1 MKIEMQLKME
11 NAMKSF
17 SLVGRTPTMLFL
29 MVVAV
34 CESSHTFAA
43 VATDRISGAQMKQRI
58 NSFLAAQNLA
68 GKPAISEARLFPACD
83 SDVSVRPM
91 FGGMKTV
98 ELFCPD
104 PGGFKIAVRTNAV
117 SHGSRGP
124 LTGDANRNTAKL
136 MSLTELKDETFGE
149 DRPKNAGEKYLAM
162 ARSVQK
168 GQILSRDDVVLK
180 VAKAK
185 NRTGY
190 FSKINDVVGRKV
202 KKKLSV
208 NQIIL
213 SRHLEIDWDI
223 RKGQK
228 IIIQSTSGP
237 VVVVSSGISQGNAQV
252 GELLQ
257 VQNQHSG
264 KLVEGIVVSRKKIK
278 VLTK

>member
-1 MKIEMQLKME
+1 MRF
-11 NAMKSF
+11 F
-17 SLVGRTPTMLFL
+17 SLAAKKYMMFL
-29 MVVAV
+29 MPVLAV
-34 CESSHTFAA
+34 CESADAFAA
-43 VATDRISGAQMKQRI
+43 APSDMISGAQMKKRI
-58 NSFLAAQNLA
+58 NSFLATQNLA
-68 GKPAISEARLFPACD
+68 GKPAISEKRLFPACE
-83 SDVSVRPM
+83 SEVLVRPM

-117 SHGSRGP
+117 SNDSMEF
-124 LTGDANRNTAKL
+124 LNSNANQNTAN
-136 MSLTELKDETFGE
+136 SSSSTEVENQTFVEGA
-149 DRPKNAGEKYLAM
+149 PNNAVEKYLAM

-168 GQILSRDDVVLK
+168 GRVLSHDDVVLR
-180 VAKAK
+180 VASVK
-185 NRTGY
+185 NRAGY
-190 FSKINDVVGRKV
+190 FAKVSDVIGRKV

-208 NQIIL
+208 NQMIL

-228 IIIQSTSGP
+228 IIIQSTAGP
-237 VVVVSSGISQGNAQV
+237 VVVASSGISEGNAQI

>member
-1 MKIEMQLKME
+1 MR
-11 NAMKSF
+11 SF
-17 SLVGRTPTMLFL
+17 SLVARKSKLFFL
-29 MVVAV
+29 MVLTV
-34 CESSHTFAA
+34 CGSAYTSAA
-43 VATDRISGAQMKQRI
+43 VASDRISGAQIKEKI
-58 NSFLAAQNLA
+58 NSFLAAKNLA
-68 GKPAISEARLFPACD
+68 GEPAISENRLFPACD
-83 SDVSVRPM
+83 SEVSVRPM

-117 SHGSRGP
+117 SHGGRAP
-124 LTGDANRNTAKL
+124 LTDDANRNAAKSL
-136 MSLTELKDETFGE
+136 SLTELKNGSFGE
-149 DRPKNAGEKYLAM
+149 DRLQNAGEKYLAM

-190 FSKINDVVGRKV
+190 FAKVTDVVGRRV

-208 NQIIL
+208 NQVIL

-223 RKGQK
+223 RKGQT

-237 VVVVSSGISQGNAQV
+237 VVVVSSGISQANAQV
-252 GELLQ
+252 GELLKA
-257 VQNQHSG
+257 QNKHSG

>member
-1 MKIEMQLKME
+1 MFFMAVL
-11 NAMKSF
+11 AV
-17 SLVGRTPTMLFL
+17 VGS
-29 MVVAV
+29 A
-34 CESSHTFAA
+34 HAFAA
-43 VATDRISGAQMKQRI
+43 VASDVISGAQMKQRI
-58 NSFLAAQNLA
+58 NSFLAAQNLT
-68 GKPAISEARLFPACD
+68 GKPAISEKRLFPACD
-83 SDVSVRPM
+83 SDVLVRPM

-117 SHGSRGP
+117 SNDSRGF
-124 LTGDANRNTAKL
+124 LTSDMNQNVAKL
-136 MSLTELKDETFGE
+136 SSSTEVENQNFVGDG
-149 DRPKNAGEKYLAM
+149 PKNTLEKYLAM

-168 GQILSRDDVVLK
+168 GHILSHDDVVLR
-180 VAKAK
+180 VARAK
-185 NRTGY
+185 NSTGY
-190 FSKINDVVGRKV
+190 FAKVSDVIGRKV

-208 NQIIL
+208 NQMIL

-228 IIIQSTSGP
+228 IIIQSTAGP
-237 VVVVSSGISQGNAQV
+237 VVVASSGISRGNAQV

-257 VQNQHSG
+257 AQNQHSG

>member
-1 MKIEMQLKME
+1 MMFL
-11 NAMKSF
+11 
-17 SLVGRTPTMLFL
+17 SLVL
-29 MVVAV
+29 AV
-34 CESSHTFAA
+34 CGSAHTFAA
-43 VATDRISGAQMKQRI
+43 VASDRISGAQIKERI
-58 NSFLAAQNLA
+58 NSFLATQNLA
-68 GKPAISEARLFPACD
+68 GKPAISEKRLFPACD

-117 SHGSRGP
+117 SHGSRGF
-124 LTGDANRNTAKL
+124 LTGEANQNTFHSS
-136 MSLTELKDETFGE
+136 SLIELENKNFGE
-149 DRPKNAGEKYLAM
+149 GRPENALVKYLAM

-168 GQILSRDDVVLK
+168 GQILSHDDVVLK
-180 VAKAK
+180 VARTK

-190 FSKINDVVGRKV
+190 FAKVSDVVGRRV
-202 KKKLSV
+202 KKTLSV
-208 NQIIL
+208 NQVIL

-228 IIIQSTSGP
+228 IIIQSTAGP
-237 VVVVSSGISQGNAQV
+237 VVVVSSGISKGNAQV

-257 VQNQHSG
+257 AQNQDSG

>member
-1 MKIEMQLKME
+1 MR
-11 NAMKSF
+11 SF
-17 SLVGRTPTMLFL
+17 SLVAKKSMMFFMTVF
-29 MVVAV
+29 AV
-34 CESSHTFAA
+34 CGSAHAFAT
-43 VATDRISGAQMKQRI
+43 VASDVVSGAQMKQRI
-58 NSFLAAQNLA
+58 NSFLAAQNLT
-68 GKPAISEARLFPACD
+68 GKPAISEKRLFPACE
-83 SDVSVRPM
+83 SDVLVRPM

-117 SHGSRGP
+117 SNGSRGFLTSDANQNPAKSSP
-124 LTGDANRNTAKL
+124 LTKAKNQ
-136 MSLTELKDETFGE
+136 TFVEGG
-149 DRPKNAGEKYLAM
+149 PKNAVESYLAM

-168 GQILSRDDVVLK
+168 GRILSQDDVVLR
-180 VAKAK
+180 VAKVK

-190 FSKINDVVGRKV
+190 FANISDVVGRKV

-208 NQIIL
+208 NQMIL

-223 RKGQK
+223 RKGQE
-228 IIIQSTSGP
+228 IIIQSATGP
-237 VVVVSSGISQGNAQV
+237 VVVASSGISTGNAQV

-257 VQNQHSG
+257 AQNQHSG

>member
-1 MKIEMQLKME
+1 MR
-11 NAMKSF
+11 SF
-17 SLVGRTPTMLFL
+17 SLVAKKSMMFFM
-29 MVVAV
+29 MVLAV
-34 CESSHTFAA
+34 CGSAHAFAM
-43 VATDRISGAQMKQRI
+43 VASDMVSGAQMKQRI
-58 NSFLAAQNLA
+58 NSFLAARNLT
-68 GKPAISEARLFPACD
+68 GKPAISETRLFPACE
-83 SDVSVRPM
+83 SDIVVRRM

-117 SHGSRGP
+117 IKDSVEL
-124 LTGDANRNTAKL
+124 LTSDANQNFVEGA
-136 MSLTELKDETFGE
+136 
-149 DRPKNAGEKYLAM
+149 PKNAVEKYLAM

-168 GQILSRDDVVLK
+168 GQILSHDDVVLK
-180 VAKAK
+180 VARAK
-185 NRTGY
+185 NRRGY
-190 FSKINDVVGRKV
+190 FVKVSDVVGRKV
-202 KKKLSV
+202 KKRLSV

-228 IIIQSTSGP
+228 IIIQSTAGP
-237 VVVVSSGISQGNAQV
+237 VVVISSGISKGNAQV

-257 VQNQHSG
+257 AQNQHSG

>member
-1 MKIEMQLKME
+1 MR
-11 NAMKSF
+11 SF
-17 SLVGRTPTMLFL
+17 SLVAKKSMMFFTAVLVVFGSTHALA
-29 MVVAV
+29 VVAG
-34 CESSHTFAA
+34 
-43 VATDRISGAQMKQRI
+43 DMISGAQMKQRI

-68 GKPAISEARLFPACD
+68 GNPAISEKRLFPACD

-91 FGGMKTV
+91 FGGVKTV

-117 SHGSRGP
+117 SNGSVEL
-124 LTGDANRNTAKL
+124 LTSNANQNAAK
-136 MSLTELKDETFGE
+136 SSSSTEVKNKTFLEGG
-149 DRPKNAGEKYLAM
+149 PKNAVEKYLTM

-168 GQILSRDDVVLK
+168 GHILSHDDVVLR
-180 VAKAK
+180 VANAK
-185 NRTGY
+185 NRTDY
-190 FSKINDVVGRKV
+190 FAKVSDVVGRKV

-208 NQIIL
+208 NQMVL
-213 SRHLEIDWDI
+213 SRHLEIEWDI

-228 IIIQSTSGP
+228 IIIQSTAGP
-237 VVVVSSGISQGNAQV
+237 VVVASSGISKGNAQV

-257 VQNQHSG
+257 AQNQHSG

>member
-1 MKIEMQLKME
+1 MR
-11 NAMKSF
+11 SF
-17 SLVGRTPTMLFL
+17 SLVAKTSIVFFL
-29 MVVAV
+29 MVLAV
-34 CESSHTFAA
+34 CETTTAFAA
-43 VATDRISGAQMKQRI
+43 VASDRISGAQMKHKI
-58 NSFLAAQNLA
+58 NSFLAEQNLA
-68 GKPAISEARLFPACD
+68 GEPAISEDRLFPACE

-104 PGGFKIAVRTNAV
+104 PGGFKIAVRTNAARKD
-117 SHGSRGP
+117 STEF
-124 LTGDANRNTAKL
+124 LTGDSNQNTAKL
-136 MSLTELKDETFGE
+136 LSLNELGNNTFGE
-149 DRPKNAGEKYLAM
+149 GRAKNAGEKYLAM
-162 ARSVQK
+162 ARSVKK
-168 GQILSRDDVVLK
+168 GQILSRDDVVLQ
-180 VAKAK
+180 VAKVK
-185 NRTGY
+185 NRTGH
-190 FSKINDVVGRKV
+190 FTKVSDVVGRRV

-237 VVVVSSGISQGNAQV
+237 VVVVSSGISGGNAQV
-252 GELLQ
+252 GDLLQ
-257 VQNQHSG
+257 AQTQHSG